1 LGFLVLS
8 QSKTSLPVLPLCL
21 AITFGLIL
29 MKRLGAQYPAVI
41 VVIIACVIALGA
53 LFVTAVG
60 LDNFLSFFVADLTF
74 SGRTAIWS
82 YTLSLFW
89 ERPIF
94 GQGFG
99 AIWNV
104 GVYSL
109 SQQQILNINF
119 ILKHAHNGYI
129 GILAELGIV
138 GLVLT
143 VGFLFTTFWRLWARI
158 LREKVN
164 RINFIA
170 IYALF
175 ANGLINITEVS
186 FFQLSS
192 SLWLYFLLTSS
203 AALSIAFL
211 PERVFKPR
219 PKSDPQRAIKFPS
232 PKVWKPTV
240 RLGTTDSA
248 RYRW

>member
-1 LGFLVLS
+1 MR
-8 QSKTSLPVLPLCL
+8 Q
-21 AITFGLIL
+21 
-29 MKRLGAQYPAVI
+29 LGAKYPVVI
-41 VVIIACVIALGA
+41 VFIIACVTALGA
-53 LFVTAVG
+53 LFVTAIG
-60 LDNFLSFFVADLTF
+60 LDNFLSYFVEDLTF
-74 SGRTAIWS
+74 SGRTAIWN

-89 ERPIF
+89 ERPIV

-109 SQQQILNINF
+109 AQQQILNITF

-129 GILAELGIV
+129 GILAELGII

-143 VGFLFTTFWRLWARI
+143 IGFLFATLWRLWARI

-175 ANGLINITEVS
+175 ANCLVNTTEVS
-186 FFQLSS
+186 FFQLGSN
-192 SLWLYFLLTSS
+192 LWIYFLLTSS
-203 AALSIAFL
+203 AAIFIALL
-211 PERVFKPR
+211 PERVLESR
-219 PKSDPQRAIKFPS
+219 PKSNPQRATKFPS
-232 PKVWKPTV
+232 PKSWRPKV
-240 RLGTTDSA
+240 SS
-248 RYRW
+248 